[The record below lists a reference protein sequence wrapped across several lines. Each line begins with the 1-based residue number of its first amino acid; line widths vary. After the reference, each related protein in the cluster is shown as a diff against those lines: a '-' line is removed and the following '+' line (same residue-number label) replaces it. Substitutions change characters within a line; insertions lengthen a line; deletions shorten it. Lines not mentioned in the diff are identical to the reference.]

1 MGQEDFSEKRRAPR
15 FKAEGA
21 VKLVLED
28 GTTLAGLL
36 KDVSRIGAFVAVQH
50 AAEEWVYQSCAIEI
64 TASAAEETV
73 FISGECV
80 VVRATAKGIGIYI
93 NAIDEMSRI
102 GFVRFMSQI
111 QRPENAI

>member
-21 VKLVLED
+21 VKLVFAD
-28 GTTLAGLL
+28 GATYAGLL
-36 KDVSRIGAFVAVQH
+36 KDVSRIGAFVALQDAVE
-50 AAEEWVYQSCAIEI
+50 AWAYQSCSIEI
-64 TASAAEETV
+64 TATVAEETV

-80 VVRATAKGIGIYI
+80 VVRTTAKGVGIYI
-93 NAIDEMSRI
+93 NAIAQASRAN
-102 GFVRFMSQI
+102 FVRFMSQV